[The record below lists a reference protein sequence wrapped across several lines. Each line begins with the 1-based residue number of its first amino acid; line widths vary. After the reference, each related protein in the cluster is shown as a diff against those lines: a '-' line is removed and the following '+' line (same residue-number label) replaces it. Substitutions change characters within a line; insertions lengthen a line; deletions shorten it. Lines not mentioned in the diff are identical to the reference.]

1 MIESDRQH
9 SHVGAVSKCCCPS
22 RLRNSEGINGIN
34 SLRRSHAEDLFP
46 LQALV
51 PVDLL
56 PRVLTDLAQRIQCR
70 MTLGF
75 LQRKQVF
82 LKGRIVQ
89 VQYDPRI

>member
-1 MIESDRQH
+1 
-9 SHVGAVSKCCCPS
+9 
-22 RLRNSEGINGIN
+22 
-34 SLRRSHAEDLFP
+34 
-46 LQALV
+46 
-51 PVDLL
+51 
-56 PRVLTDLAQRIQCR
+56 